1 MKELEEFMLKVQLE
15 YKLIRALNVIRLTVR
30 EKDTYK
36 YFELIDEMCK
46 RANRGQLKN

>member
-1 MKELEEFMLKVQLE
+1 MLKVRLE
-15 YKLIRALNVIRLTVR
+15 YKLVRALNVMRLTVR